1 MLTELISNDIAHK
14 HIQHVRLPSDSV
26 TFSINESPHV
36 PVYNL
41 KCYDFVP
48 GTILLKRMHHFK
60 HVALGSSALE
70 ILFYLSLCMSTF
82 L

>member
-14 HIQHVRLPSDSV
+14 HIQHVHLPSDSV

-36 PVYNL
+36 LVYNL

-48 GTILLKRMHHFK
+48 GTILLKRTYHFK
-60 HVALGSSALE
+60 HAALGSFGDSF
-70 ILFYLSLCMSTF
+70 LFKSLYADF
-82 L
+82 YV